1 MLLLLTIPAV
11 IAAVSVAVPALAGS
25 SGAPAGG
32 THAHSS
38 ASAKSKPRA
47 AKLHCFSAGTGKH
60 RTRVCQLPGSVG
72 QRGPRGF
79 VGAHGKRGFT
89 GPIGNTGP
97 TGPPGAAHAYAVVS
111 ARGGAQLVPGL
122 TREFTGVSAVS
133 RGVYCLTPA
142 PTIKPSETPAVVS
155 GETSFS
161 EPGVVPMAVLNS
173 LRGSCNA
180 NEFEVETYRL
190 GEKGPELSSQ
200 AAFSVVVP

>member
-25 SGAPAGG
+25 SGAPAAG
-32 THAHSS
+32 TRAHPSTTPT
-38 ASAKSKPRA
+38 AKPKA
-47 AKLHCFSAGTGKH
+47 AKLRCYYVGTGKH

-89 GPIGNTGP
+89 GPVGNTGA

-122 TREFTGVSAVS
+122 TREFTSVSAVS
-133 RGVYCLTPA
+133 HGVYCLTPA
-142 PTIKPSETPAVVS
+142 PAIKPSETPAVVS
-155 GETSFS
+155 GEASFS
-161 EPGVVPMAVLNS
+161 EPGVVPMAVLNA

-200 AAFSVVVP
+200 AAFTIVVP